1 MFELVNW
8 SLALVPV
15 LAMLAMFVWLDVF
28 KLMTLWEMLGLLLL
42 GGITAGLSYP
52 VSGVFLD
59 QLPLG
64 YSTYSRFAAP
74 WIEELIKALGLVLL
88 FRLNRIG
95 FKLDAVISG
104 FAIGA
109 GFSVIENIIYL
120 TRFPDLLPSTWMV
133 RGLGTAVMHGATVAI
148 VAATAHELAERE
160 TREAASRFDF
170 NLLWYLPGYLIAVA
184 LHTAFNQ
191 FPDRPLLAMIGT
203 LAIAPFLMM
212 ALFKFGA
219 QEAQSWLA
227 QESALHR
234 TALEAWRSGG
244 YPDDESGRR
253 IAALVARS
261 DAATGKSIREFCEQ
275 MTALV
280 LAAETALHDQADDAE
295 KVTIDAK
302 EALASAERAK
312 QAMGRTAFAALK
324 PLLPFSRNDYWEL
337 WELHRHVR
345 KGRHR
350 RDDELPDI
358 E

>member
-1 MFELVNW
+1 MSLEILNW

-42 GGITAGLSYP
+42 GAATGLLAYP

-74 WIEELIKALGLVLL
+74 WIEETIKALALVLL
-88 FRLNRIG
+88 FAFNRIG

-120 TRFPDLLPSTWMV
+120 TRFPDLAPSTWMV
-133 RGLGTAVMHGATVAI
+133 RGLGTAVMHGTTVAI
-148 VAATAHELAERE
+148 VAAIAHEFAERE
-160 TREAASRFDF
+160 TREASSDYRF
-170 NLLWYLPGYLIAVA
+170 NPLWYVPGLIIAG
-184 LHTAFNQ
+184 LIHMGFNQ
-191 FPDRPLLAMIGT
+191 FPDRPMLAMIAT
-203 LAIAPFLMM
+203 LAVAPFLIM

-219 QEAQSWLA
+219 QEAEQWLS
-227 QESALHR
+227 QESAVHR
-234 TALEAWRSGG
+234 VALAAWRSGG
-244 YPDDESGRR
+244 YPDSESGRR

-261 DAATGKSIREFCEQ
+261 DPATGKAIRDYCEQ

-280 LAAETALHDQADDAE
+280 LAAETALHDQASDAD
-295 KVTIDAK
+295 KVEIDAHTTF
-302 EALASAERAK
+302 EQAK
-312 QAMGRTAFAALK
+312 ATRQAMGRTTFAALK
-324 PLLPFSRNDYWEL
+324 PLLPFSRNDYWEVS
-337 WELHRHVR
+337 ELKERL
-345 KGRHR
+345 KG
-350 RDDELPDI
+350 
-358 E
+358 